1 MRLVHLAREI
11 KPAVFINRLCH
22 AFVIRLKLNKT

>member
-1 MRLVHLAREI
+1 MYFVHLAREI

-22 AFVIRLKLNKT
+22 AFVIRLKLNKI